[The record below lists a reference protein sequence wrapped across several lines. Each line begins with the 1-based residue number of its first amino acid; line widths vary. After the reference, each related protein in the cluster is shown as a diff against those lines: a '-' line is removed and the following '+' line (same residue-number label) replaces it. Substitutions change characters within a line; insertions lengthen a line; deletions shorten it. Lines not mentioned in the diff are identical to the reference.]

1 MAPVK
6 PLLSGTEKAGT
17 SRRIVV
23 TVVLVVAVAVV
34 AVLYALTKGEQ

>member
-1 MAPVK
+1 MK
-6 PLLSGTEKAGT
+6 PLLSGTGKAGT

-34 AVLYALTKGEQ
+34 TALYALAKGEQ